1 MLSVRNHLSPKR
13 FENPVERVKIFE
25 LSVITNRQIWI
36 ANERTKEKSEA
47 IWKMKINYK
56 LFTRWN
62 CETESLCSVRLM
74 NQRTH
79 LTHSGSS
86 KRRLYCYLDRFA
98 ATAHSLCAVCFIL
111 SSDTRETFAIFHSL
125 SIYWNRFDVNNNIDI
140 NLSEYFF
147 LSRFISALLATPLN
161 DKKMDIS
168 FFGGEKNRLL
178 MNFVRRFELRI
189 TFKAISFN
197 DWPLVECT
205 PNDMSIYLLLIVL
218 IQQ

>member
-36 ANERTKEKSEA
+36 ANERTKEKSET

-98 ATAHSLCAVCFIL
+98 ATAHLLCAVCFIL

-147 LSRFISALLATPLN
+147 SL
-161 DKKMDIS
+161 
-168 FFGGEKNRLL
+168 
-178 MNFVRRFELRI
+178 
-189 TFKAISFN
+189 
-197 DWPLVECT
+197 
-205 PNDMSIYLLLIVL
+205 SIYKCIVSNSSER
-218 IQQ
+218 